1 MQVMPIKMSTFA
13 YQSNYIISKVKFT
26 RIIFSTVALIS
37 LFLPTAMEAAVPGLA
52 QRLRQGLSDCT
63 SASDSLKVL
72 LDVYDASENDDQAKI
87 GREVL
92 NLAER
97 IDNQG
102 VIQDFI
108 LQLAVLQKKDD
119 AALRAL
125 VIEAEK
131 LDDRDDRK
139 GAQLFVNVMRAINE
153 VTYIPDSEYQKA
165 LLKYARADMIPTGDL
180 YQDILDLYRVVIF
193 LGKSAKNNL
202 YLEYVTRLENMIK
215 KLPENRYY
223 IRNLFYTTAAI
234 THTQNGNCKKAIEA
248 DKELLDVIGKLEKK
262 NKEAG
267 RQYKDYSRNYYIC
280 YRRILR
286 NYKCLTL
293 DEVKDYY
300 TKCAMLAEKDKNIR
314 EDFYETGR
322 PVVYRLMAEHR
333 YGEAIPKIKA
343 AIARNEDRNIHTE
356 LMQQL
361 VEAADSVGDQKT
373 LLEALRECNAMQQ
386 RQLEQ
391 NSEEAYRELHIRY
404 DINNLKKENTKLEV
418 EKRDSELRSG
428 QKLIT
433 IVLAAMLVLAVL
445 LMVLYRRHF
454 NLRQQCH
461 DLKKE
466 NERLNKYMEEMLN
479 DGKPSGTLDLRNGT
493 EYGKTGK
500 TNS

>member
-1 MQVMPIKMSTFA
+1 
-13 YQSNYIISKVKFT
+13 
-26 RIIFSTVALIS
+26 
-37 LFLPTAMEAAVPGLA
+37 
-52 QRLRQGLSDCT
+52 
-63 SASDSLKVL
+63 
-72 LDVYDASENDDQAKI
+72 
-87 GREVL
+87 
-92 NLAER
+92 
-97 IDNQG
+97 
-102 VIQDFI
+102 
-108 LQLAVLQKKDD
+108 
-119 AALRAL
+119 
-125 VIEAEK
+125 
-131 LDDRDDRK
+131 
-139 GAQLFVNVMRAINE
+139 
-153 VTYIPDSEYQKA
+153 
-165 LLKYARADMIPTGDL
+165 
-180 YQDILDLYRVVIF
+180 
-193 LGKSAKNNL
+193 
-202 YLEYVTRLENMIK
+202 
-215 KLPENRYY
+215 
-223 IRNLFYTTAAI
+223 
-234 THTQNGNCKKAIEA
+234 
-248 DKELLDVIGKLEKK
+248 
-262 NKEAG
+262 
-267 RQYKDYSRNYYIC
+267 
-280 YRRILR
+280 
-286 NYKCLTL
+286 
-293 DEVKDYY
+293 
-300 TKCAMLAEKDKNIR
+300 MLAEKDKNIR